1 MSFFPSELL
10 LYPQTFLFPD
20 KAKLILSQVSK
31 LILLKLP
38 KTREILEKVYKDLD
52 FPWKEKIFFL
62 EFKSDLSIDWDRI
75 LKEVIS
81 IEEWGLNF
89 RTPENLK
96 YFSHFREVVE
106 DTLEEIFPTLKEK
119 KRYVEQVEIRRALI
133 VLILAERLDYSLYEL
148 DKSLKDIEQQLD
160 QIFEEKIIGEDYTF
174 EKSLETEFEEI
185 LKISFSQEELPNL
198 SLRISSWKIL
208 GKYINWNE
216 WKSLNSLLI
225 TEKDIIEDWKE
236 KFSFEKEK
244 TPIENFEIYNF
255 KNSIFDLLGFSEKNS
270 LNISSETR
278 VILLNKN

>member
-31 LILLKLP
+31 LIFLKLP
-38 KTREILEKVYKDLD
+38 KTEEILEKVYKDLD